1 MAQKQVQRQRSIPLY
16 TLIILVSFA
25 SVAAVLFTP
34 GLPQLQQQFQIS
46 TAHTQLTVSLFLLGY
61 TIGPLIYGPLAN
73 RHGRKNMLYLGISIA
88 FISSLFCAIAAHIGG
103 FTPFLIARF
112 MLAIGASAGL
122 TLTFTIISDVFTDTE
137 QRRKMIA
144 YTTLAFAIMP
154 GLAVS
159 AGGLLVANWGW
170 QSCFYVYMLYCVFV
184 AFLVS
189 RLPETKPMHFVDVT
203 LKKMWS
209 QYCLIA
215 RDRKLWLYS
224 LIWGSTTGVIY
235 TFSAVA
241 PIITHDTLHLP
252 PDIFGIYNLWVFMG
266 LAIGNILAAQLAA
279 HFSPRKVMAAGIV
292 VALSGALFLLL
303 STMSGNLTVEH
314 FFLWTTLSFLGM
326 PAIFCNASALAT
338 AQCSDKATASSLM
351 NSVDL
356 CVAIIV
362 LSLMGLFTAHMAAMM
377 SGLFVV
383 MLITVVLLFWWVG
396 RR

>member
-1 MAQKQVQRQRSIPLY
+1 
-16 TLIILVSFA
+16 
-25 SVAAVLFTP
+25 FTP
-34 GLPQLQQQFQIS
+34 GLPHLQRQFHIS
-46 TAHTQLTVSLFLLGY
+46 AASTQLTVSLFLLGY

-73 RHGRKNMLYLGISIA
+73 RHGRKNMLYVGISIA
-88 FISSLFCAIAAHIGG
+88 FVSSLLCAIASHIGG
-103 FTPFLIARF
+103 FVIFLVARF

-122 TLTFTIISDVFTDTE
+122 TLTFTIISDVCTDTE

-159 AGGLLVANWGW
+159 VGGLLVASWGW
-170 QSCFYVYMLYCVFV
+170 QSCFYVYMLYCLLV

-189 RLPETKPMHFVDVT
+189 RLPETKPLHFVDIT
-203 LKKMWS
+203 LKKMWV
-209 QYCLIA
+209 QYCLVA
-215 RDRKLWLYS
+215 RDSKLWLYS

-235 TFSAVA
+235 TFSAIA
-241 PIITHDTLHLP
+241 PIISHDSLHIP
-252 PDIFGIYNLWVFMG
+252 PDVFGVYNLWVFMG
-266 LAIGNILAAQLAA
+266 LAIGNILAAKLAMY
-279 HFSPRKVMAAGIV
+279 FSARKVMAAGIV

-303 STMSGNLTVEH
+303 STMSGNLTAAH

-338 AQCSDKATASSLM
+338 AQCEDKATASSLM

-356 CVAIIV
+356 CMAIIV
-362 LSLMGLFTAHMAAMM
+362 LSVMGLVTVHMAEMM
-377 SGLFVV
+377 SGLFVG
-383 MLITVVLLFWWVG
+383 MLIIVLLLFGWAG